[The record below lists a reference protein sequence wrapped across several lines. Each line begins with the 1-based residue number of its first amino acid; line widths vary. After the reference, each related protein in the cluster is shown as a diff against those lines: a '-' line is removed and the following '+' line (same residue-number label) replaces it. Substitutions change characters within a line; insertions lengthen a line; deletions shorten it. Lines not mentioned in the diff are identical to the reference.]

1 MSSVSFAAIC
11 RHMAG
16 PSSLAD
22 GDASAT
28 SFVVL
33 DTESTLDALGIF
45 MGEIGSPIES
55 SAFSSTCR
63 VSHPDG
69 LQCICKA
76 EVFEL
81 PAGVYILELARL
93 KGDSV
98 LFALVFRLLR
108 AFMSTGQQPEL
119 VCGQLFKR
127 CRLAPA
133 HDPAVVPPL
142 ELPPAF

>member
-1 MSSVSFAAIC
+1 
-11 RHMAG
+11 MAG

-22 GDASAT
+22 GDVSAT

-33 DTESTLDALGIF
+33 DTQSTLEALGIF
-45 MGEIGSPIES
+45 MGEIGSPIERCAYS
-55 SAFSSTCR
+55 SAFC

-76 EVFEL
+76 EVFQL
-81 PAGVYILELARL
+81 HAGGYILELVRL

-98 LFALVFRLLR
+98 LFALVYRLLR
-108 AFMSTGQQPEL
+108 AFMASGQQPVL
-119 VCGQLFKR
+119 VRGQLIPR
-127 CRLAPA
+127 NRLGPSM
-133 HDPAVVPPL
+133 DPTVVPAL